1 MISSDLLNQVSD
13 LAESASLKVD
23 EYSGVLGSAKELI
36 LEHFG
41 ENGLIAAYIALAVLA
56 LFLIS
61 KLVKLSVSTLKY
73 LVIPSL
79 ALAALASFVTPFSFF
94 VALPVTV
101 TACSLLLL
109 FKG

>member
-1 MISSDLLNQVSD
+1 MTSTELLNQVAD
-13 LAESASLKVD
+13 LTDRASQKVD
-23 EYSGVLGSAKELI
+23 EYSGVLGSTRELI
-36 LEHFG
+36 VEHFG
-41 ENGLIAAYIALAVLA
+41 ENGLIAAYIALAILA

-61 KLVKLSVSTLKY
+61 RLMKIGISALKY

-79 ALAALASFVTPFSFF
+79 ALAALATFVTPFSFF

-101 TACSLLLL
+101 TVCSLVLL